1 MAETIDLNRS
11 SSGVNL
17 TPEQAG
23 EIWQS
28 AEKQSAVMQ
37 LAQTVQLPGS
47 GVAYDTLGD
56 AEPAAW
62 VGETAAKPV
71 VNPTVGNRVMKPFKL
86 ARIITVS
93 MEFARDK
100 AALWAA
106 IQAQASQSISR
117 AIDETILSGISA
129 APSAEN
135 FDVLYDAP
143 AISLGKS
150 AYADMVK
157 AYQSIAD
164 HGGELSGWALSPQGV
179 SKFVAATDTNG
190 RPLVTPD
197 VTTSTIGNVL
207 GAPVVK
213 SPWGHKAATT
223 GDPATPEL
231 LGIAGDWSQA
241 LFGTVQGIQLAA
253 SDTASVTIGGTLTSA
268 WEHNLLA
275 FRVEAEVGFIVK
287 DKNKFAAVTA

>member
-1 MAETIDLNRS
+1 MADIIDISRS
-11 SSGVNL
+11 TTGVNL
-17 TPEQAG
+17 TPQQST

-37 LAQTVQLPGS
+37 LANTVQLPGT

-56 AEPAAW
+56 AAAAAW

-71 VNPTVGNRVMKPFKL
+71 INATFGNRVMKPFKL

-117 AIDETILSGISA
+117 AVDETVLSGAVA

-135 FDVLYDAP
+135 FDVLYDAN
-143 AISLGKS
+143 AVSLGKS

-157 AYQSIAD
+157 AYAAISE
-164 HGGELSGWALSPQGV
+164 HGGELSGWAMSPQGI
-179 SKFVAATDTNG
+179 SKLVAATDANG

-197 VTTSTIGNVL
+197 VTATTIGNVL
-207 GAPVVK
+207 GAPVTK
-213 SPWGHKAATT
+213 SPWGHKAAAE
-223 GDPATPEL
+223 DASTPEL
-231 LGIAGDWSQA
+231 LGVAGDWSQA

-253 SDTASVTIGGTLTSA
+253 SDTASVTINGELTSA

-275 FRVEAEVGFIVK
+275 FRVEAEIGFIVK
-287 DKNKFAAVTA
+287 DKAKFVAVTA